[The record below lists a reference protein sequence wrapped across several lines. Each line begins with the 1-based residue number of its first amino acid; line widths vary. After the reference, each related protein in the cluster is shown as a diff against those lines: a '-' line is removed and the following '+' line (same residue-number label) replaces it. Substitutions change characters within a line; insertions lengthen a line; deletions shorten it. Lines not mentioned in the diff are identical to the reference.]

1 MLFKIYYIPQLAEDG
16 LNLKNALSEF
26 SDLVG
31 DEVTDQF
38 VSENNP
44 LVVAGNQLLHSS
56 GTETIDIE
64 NSAYILIV
72 YCRIKLLGAKLM
84 NEKFKII
91 LNYRLCDILLT
102 FLIFCVLL

>member
-1 MLFKIYYIPQLAEDG
+1 MAEDG

-31 DEVTDQF
+31 IEVTDQF

-56 GTETIDIE
+56 GTETIGIE
-64 NSAYILIV
+64 NSAEILIV

-84 NEKFKII
+84 NEKFKIN
-91 LNYRLCDILLT
+91 LNYPL
-102 FLIFCVLL
+102 FV